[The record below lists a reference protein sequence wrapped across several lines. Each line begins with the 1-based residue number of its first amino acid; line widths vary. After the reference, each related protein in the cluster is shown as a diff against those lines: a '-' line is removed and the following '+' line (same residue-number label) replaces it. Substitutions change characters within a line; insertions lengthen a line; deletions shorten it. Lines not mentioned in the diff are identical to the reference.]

1 MTRSIVS
8 AISSSHSEQIGVFK
22 AICAAMVVS
31 IHVPIQTSLIGEHS
45 LYGQWLAVW
54 HEGVARLA
62 VPSFFMLS
70 GYFVARHL
78 PDLTLRSYGVL
89 LLKKAK
95 TLLVPYVTMNLA
107 FWMLAALSGVFAAQV
122 SGGGKDMVWGLR
134 QIVEAI
140 GLPGVSQ
147 PINFAL
153 WFLRCL
159 MYFMVLLPVVGCIVL
174 QGRKWAIAL
183 VAGVF
188 AASQLIFTHSFE
200 TGGVN
205 WQTGFDIYGFCWFIT
220 GIAFRI
226 YPVRITLKTV
236 SLMPLAII
244 VVAVFGL
251 LCFRFGSN
259 WTPVVIWKYSMMI
272 PVCAYVIWRASTAI
286 RIPTVVKQNT
296 MPIYCLQVPLFFV
309 FGVVAAKL
317 HFNLAGTGVAGYC
330 VMAVAVT
337 LICAFVAEGVRRYFP
352 RLSAIC
358 FGGR

>member
-22 AICAAMVVS
+22 AICAAMIVS

-62 VPSFFMLS
+62 VPSFFLLS

-95 TLLVPYVTMNLA
+95 TLLVPYVTWNLE
-107 FWMLAALSGVFAAQV
+107 FWMLVAMSGIFAAKV
-122 SGGGKDMVWGLR
+122 SGGGKDMVLGVR

-159 MYFMVLLPVVGCIVL
+159 MYFMLLLPVVGFIVL

-183 VAGVF
+183 AAGVF
-188 AASQLIFTHSFE
+188 AASQLILTHSFE
-200 TGGVN
+200 GG
-205 WQTGFDIYGFCWFIT
+205 G
-220 GIAFRI
+220 
-226 YPVRITLKTV
+226 K
-236 SLMPLAII
+236 LADW
-244 VVAVFGL
+244 V
-251 LCFRFGSN
+251 
-259 WTPVVIWKYSMMI
+259 
-272 PVCAYVIWRASTAI
+272 
-286 RIPTVVKQNT
+286 
-296 MPIYCLQVPLFFV
+296 
-309 FGVVAAKL
+309 
-317 HFNLAGTGVAGYC
+317 
-330 VMAVAVT
+330 
-337 LICAFVAEGVRRYFP
+337 
-352 RLSAIC
+352 
-358 FGGR
+358 